1 VKVRN
6 LFGLLFIIGMAGLV
20 YWRLQSEPKPIKRTT
35 LHPGAQ
41 QTDTEA
47 ELAALPTTIPLAL
60 TDSAGRVV
68 SLSTAPQRIVSL
80 APSCTELLYDLGL
93 GNRLVADTAVDDYPA
108 EATKK
113 PHVGGYSDMS
123 VERILAQKPDLIV
136 ADNAINRQIIAQLE
150 TVHVP
155 MLVLEAHTVPQV
167 YDTIRILGR
176 ATGQN
181 SEAER
186 SISRMKSR
194 LDTVRKT
201 VSNAISRPSV
211 VVIYGTDPIYT
222 TGPGSFL
229 DDLIRIAGGKN
240 IVAQPASQISSEE
253 VVMAQPDV
261 ILCDPSIKD
270 KIAAMPGWKEHV
282 PAVMHSTYFI
292 PSENATISRGVPRLA
307 EAAEELAH
315 FLHPELFTADGQPAS
330 AAGSPA
336 RP

>member
-1 VKVRN
+1 MKVRN
-6 LFGLLFIIGMAGLV
+6 LFGLVFILGMAGLV
-20 YWRLQSEPKPIKRTT
+20 YWRLQSEPKPIKRTAQ
-35 LHPGAQ
+35 HPATQ
-41 QTDTEA
+41 SDTEA
-47 ELAALPTTIPLAL
+47 ELAALPTTFPLAL
-60 TDSAGRVV
+60 TDSAGRLV
-68 SLSTAPQRIVSL
+68 SLSAPPQRIVSL

-93 GNRLVADTAVDDYPA
+93 GNRIVADTAVDDYPA

-150 TVHVP
+150 NMRVP
-155 MLVLEAHTVPQV
+155 LIVLEAHTVVQV

-181 SEAER
+181 AEAER
-186 SISRMKSR
+186 SVGRMKSR
-194 LDTVRKT
+194 LDAVRKA
-201 VSNAISRPSV
+201 VSNAVSRPKV
-211 VVIYGTDPIYT
+211 VIIYGTDPIYT

-229 DDLIRIAGGKN
+229 DDLVTIAGGRN
-240 IVAQPASQISSEE
+240 IVEQPASQISAEA
-253 VVMAQPDV
+253 VVLAQPDV

-270 KIAAMPGWKEHV
+270 SIAALPGWKEHV

-292 PSENATISRGVPRLA
+292 PSENATIVRGVPRLA
-307 EAAEELAH
+307 QAAEELAH
-315 FLHPELFTADGQPAS
+315 FLHPELFTSDGQPAAVS
-330 AAGSPA
+330 GSHA